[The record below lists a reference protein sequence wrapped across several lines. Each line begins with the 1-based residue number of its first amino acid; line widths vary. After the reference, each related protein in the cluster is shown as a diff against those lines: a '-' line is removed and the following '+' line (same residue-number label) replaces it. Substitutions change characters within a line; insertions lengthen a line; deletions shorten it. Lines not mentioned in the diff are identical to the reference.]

1 MDEFKLDAILSINNN
16 HAGFAAVAQYPCL
29 TVPMGFANNGEP
41 SSLTFI
47 AKPYQEKQLLQLA
60 YAFEQLTKIRKQPEN
75 YR

>member
-1 MDEFKLDAILSINNN
+1 
-16 HAGFAAVAQYPCL
+16 
-29 TVPMGFANNGEP
+29 MGFANNGEP